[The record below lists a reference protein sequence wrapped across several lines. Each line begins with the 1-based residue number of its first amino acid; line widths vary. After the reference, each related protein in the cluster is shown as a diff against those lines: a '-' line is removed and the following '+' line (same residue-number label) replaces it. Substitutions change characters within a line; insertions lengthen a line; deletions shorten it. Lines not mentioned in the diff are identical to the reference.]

1 MSPSHHTLAK
11 LCTLLIVVGNRV
23 ADDLFCFYKLGVLG
37 PWIGK
42 KAERT
47 AVYCWF
53 LGIWIDLRSTL
64 IAMVDQKR
72 QPRDQAKLFLTKL
85 SCVKL
90 IMDVIFCGKSLAPF
104 SRLY

>member
-1 MSPSHHTLAK
+1 
-11 LCTLLIVVGNRV
+11 LIVLGNRV

-42 KAERT
+42 KAERA

-53 LGIWIDLRSTL
+53 IGIWIDLRSNL
-64 IAMVDQKR
+64 IAMVDQQR
-72 QPRDQAKLFLTKL
+72 QPRDQAKLFLAKL

-90 IMDVIFCGKSLAPF
+90 IMDVIFCGKLFSPF